1 MQQDATNLQDL
12 SYDFLILLHLY
23 RQTRRSSRELHMG
36 TPGVATH
43 KQVAYARMIANVK
56 SNKERPASGRTA
68 DANNGQ
74 TVPGLPA

>member
-12 SYDFLILLHLY
+12 SYDFLILLHLH

-36 TPGVATH
+36 TPD

-56 SNKERPASGRTA
+56 SKKERPASGRTA